1 MVLLDFVG
9 WLLLLFVVVVVELLR
24 VAVLV
29 WPLRISFFGREFT
42 WLWVVVPLRLLP
54 KERVAAGWFCI
65 EALLRVPACLSV
77 GRVAADVGL
86 LPFLVSP
93 GCTVRPRLV
102 DALPG
107 RVPPLTA
114 AADRDEPPWLI
125 PLLLADLSLATPLA
139 DVRRRP

>member
-9 WLLLLFVVVVVELLR
+9 WLLLLFVVELLR

-65 EALLRVPACLSV
+65 GALLRVPACLSV
-77 GRVAADVGL
+77 GRVGAAACL
-86 LPFLVSP
+86 LPFCASP
-93 GCTVRPRLV
+93 GRTVRPRLIE
-102 DALPG
+102 LPG

-125 PLLLADLSLATPLA
+125 PLLLAGLSLATPLA

>member
-9 WLLLLFVVVVVELLR
+9 WLLLLFVVELPR

-114 AADRDEPPWLI
+114 AADRDEPPWLTT
-125 PLLLADLSLATPLA
+125 PLLLAGLSLATPLA
-139 DVRRRP
+139 EVRRRP

>member
-1 MVLLDFVG
+1 MADWLRVDVERVVVLLDLVG

-65 EALLRVPACLSV
+65 GALLRVPACLSV
-77 GRVAADVGL
+77 GRVAA
-86 LPFLVSP
+86 
-93 GCTVRPRLV
+93 
-102 DALPG
+102 
-107 RVPPLTA
+107 A
-114 AADRDEPPWLI
+114 A
-125 PLLLADLSLATPLA
+125 
-139 DVRRRP
+139 